1 MVPCEGTF
9 YHSLRHARTD
19 SRNDLKHTKDPTDRF
34 QSSFRFVLLDFLRLS
49 FRVPRVPPIGLLA
62 CQAPP
67 KTAMHDANLRK
78 KHPAHSQNR
87 ASGLRKMEPRC
98 FGTAKVPSLRCRKK
112 HAVPRWIE
120 ASALSTTKISNFCR
134 SNNLLLDA
142 TLSQNV
148 KWQSFR
154 LHALQPFLI
163 VSSAAIGLQNARNHL
178 GFTVQEHVKGAPN
191 LQIIVVYRQF
201 VMEAI
206 IHCNQNGNLKTLIYT
221 TSAAMT

>member
-9 YHSLRHARTD
+9 YPSLRQARTD

-34 QSSFRFVLLDFLRLS
+34 QSSFRFVLLDLIRLS
-49 FRVPRVPPIGLLA
+49 FRVPPIGLLA
-62 CQAPP
+62 CQAPS
-67 KTAMHDANLRK
+67 KTAMHDASLRK
-78 KHPAHSQNR
+78 NTEFTAKT
-87 ASGLRKMEPRC
+87 EPR
-98 FGTAKVPSLRCRKK
+98 GSEKWSLAALERQKSLRCDAEKNP
-112 HAVPRWIE
+112 AVPRWIG
-120 ASALSTTKISNFCR
+120 APALSTTKIPIFCR
-134 SNNLLLDA
+134 SNNGLLDA

-163 VSSAAIGLQNARNHL
+163 VSSAAIGLQHARNHL
-178 GFTVQEHVKGAPN
+178 GFTVEEHVKGPPN

-206 IHCNQNGNLKTLIYT
+206 ILCNQNGNLKTLIYT